1 MVLLPIVKVDGEKN
15 WRLFLQK
22 GFDQEANHM
31 SAQDNKRMM
40 QAIFEAVGRGD
51 RTAYVDAMHDDLIM
65 QVMGSSSWSQTV
77 RGKAKVFDVF
87 FRHVSSRLSARN
99 PTKPFRFLADEDW
112 VVVEAKGDM
121 VALDGRPYQN
131 DYCLHYRIA
140 DGKIVEMKEYMD
152 TVRCEDR
159 LGVFPE
165 DLKARLL
172 DG

>member
-1 MVLLPIVKVDGEKN
+1 MNAK
-15 WRLFLQK
+15 
-22 GFDQEANHM
+22 
-31 SAQDNKRMM
+31 SNKLMM
-40 QAIFEAVGRGD
+40 QGIFEAVGRGD
-51 RTAYVDAMHDDLIM
+51 RKAYLDAMHEDLVM

-77 RGKAKVFDVF
+77 RGKAKVFEVF
-87 FRHVSSRLSARN
+87 FGHVSSRLSARN

-121 VALDGRPYQN
+121 VAVDGRPYRN

-152 TVRCEDR
+152 TVLCEDR
-159 LGVFPE
+159 LGPFPDE
-165 DLKARLL
+165 LKARLQ